1 MVPRD
6 KQVQKRSSFPL
17 TSLLVPPSKA
27 ASVFLK
33 RFSVQSGR
41 QADLPA
47 VVRAGQARRGLGA
60 GGQTPIIWHC
70 LYLRQRPLL
79 KHEGC

>member
-27 ASVFLK
+27 ASVSLK
-33 RFSVQSGR
+33 RFPHQAKTLKYFR
-41 QADLPA
+41 QYYKTSLVYDEHE
-47 VVRAGQARRGLGA
+47 
-60 GGQTPIIWHC
+60 IIA
-70 LYLRQRPLL
+70 LMPPR
-79 KHEGC
+79 